1 MYLWNMIFYWIIE
14 NFQYSYFLQIFD
26 GNYDKN
32 TAVVNMF
39 AVPFRAIQIRI
50 HPTACYNHPCVR
62 LEIYGCPGNEPK
74 GTMHLI
80 NQTKAS

>member
-1 MYLWNMIFYWIIE
+1 
-14 NFQYSYFLQIFD
+14 
-26 GNYDKN
+26 
-32 TAVVNMF
+32 MF
-39 AVPFRAIQIRI
+39 AVPFRATQIRI